1 MTGDHGRN
9 GLNWPESFQD
19 RGDNV
24 KLLTNDDGRKP
35 IAIGHLRES
44 GSLKT

>member
-1 MTGDHGRN
+1 MVKID
-9 GLNWPESFQD
+9 LKVE
-19 RGDNV
+19 NV
-24 KLLTNDDGRKP
+24 KLLTNDDGQKP